1 MATLVDLLREFGL
14 GLVFLNV
21 LLEQGGLPVPAVPTM
36 MVAGAITANSA
47 GSVPLLILVA
57 VLGAVAAD
65 TVWYFTGRRVG
76 MRVLRVLCRVS
87 LSPDSCVRQTESIF
101 SRWGASSML
110 VAKFIPGFASVSTAL
125 AGAVR
130 IPYGKF
136 VVFDTLGAALW
147 VGAAVSLGYVFR
159 EALSDMLDT
168 LAALGQWGLVLLA
181 IGLVAYIA
189 SKWWQRRM
197 FVRQLRMDRI
207 SVDELRDLIDEGTVG
222 AILDVRSPMHQQATG
237 RIPGARSVNI
247 DTLEGAGD
255 LVADGEVVVY
265 CACPNE
271 ESAVKVAKRLREL
284 GFRRVR
290 PLLGGIDAWVE
301 AGMQVE
307 NDAAAA

>member
-14 GLVFLNV
+14 GFVFLNV

-36 MVAGAITANSA
+36 LVAGALTATSG
-47 GSVPLLILVA
+47 GSLPVLILVA
-57 VLGAVAAD
+57 VLAAVVAD
-65 TVWYFTGRRVG
+65 TLWYYTGRRVG

-101 SRWGASSML
+101 ARWGASSML
-110 VAKFIPGFASVSTAL
+110 LAKFVPGFASVSTAL

-130 IPYGKF
+130 IPYWKF
-136 VVFDTLGAALW
+136 VVFDAIGAMLW
-147 VGAAVSLGYVFR
+147 VGVAVALGYVFR
-159 EALSDMLDT
+159 EALTDVLDT
-168 LAALGQWGLVLLA
+168 LAALGHWGLVLLA
-181 IGLVAYIA
+181 AALIAYIA
-189 SKWWQRRM
+189 SKWWQRRL

-207 SVDELRDLIDEGTVG
+207 SVDELRDLMENGAIG
-222 AILDVRSPMHQQATG
+222 AILDVRSPMNQQATG

-247 DTLEGAGD
+247 ETLEGAGD
-255 LVADGEVVVY
+255 LVEDGEVVVY

-301 AGMQVE
+301 AGMEVE